1 MFPPKTN
8 NISEF
13 SFDLGRGPVWK
24 ELKPNVIFG
33 VLFIAHVF
41 THRIT
46 ESIISGNTEQGISY
60 TSTQTKNHFLRIER
74 CKITSNGGTSSG
86 AIHLNAANQVFELF
100 NNYLAE
106 NRNGSIYSR
115 VYYEESDYD
124 MPKNHIHG
132 NTFDSNRGGSV
143 FLEGVTGHY
152 VNVKVTNNYF
162 SGNFAEDPDGK
173 VNSVCRIIKLGAHVQ
188 GNFFHNNIGQYTF
201 EYRYAQGNTTVL
213 YFLNN
218 TLYKNSALGLKVNYG
233 VTILCNGAA
242 QMHGNVLENPGNLYQ
257 ISTTLQGIQVIVN
270 ATSNWW
276 GERVANSIAS
286 LIMDKS
292 KDYRLSLTVI
302 FKPFVQ
308 SPPQR
313 VFSGKLCFSFGFW
326 ASKSDFRLDV
336 ENPDYS
342 CHMH

>member
-1 MFPPKTN
+1 M
-8 NISEF
+8 
-13 SFDLGRGPVWK
+13 
-24 ELKPNVIFG
+24 IFG

-41 THRIT
+41 NHRIT

-60 TSTQTKNHFLRIER
+60 TSTQTENHLLKIER
-74 CKITSNGGTSSG
+74 CKITNNGGTSSG
-86 AIHLNAANQVFELF
+86 AIHLNAANQAFELF

-115 VYYEESDYD
+115 VHYEESQYN

-132 NTFDSNRGGSV
+132 NTFDSNRGGAL
-143 FLEGVTGHY
+143 FLEGVTGPY
-152 VNVKVTNNYF
+152 FNVKVTNNYF
-162 SGNFAEDPDGK
+162 SSNFAEDADGK
-173 VNSVCRIIKLGAHVQ
+173 ANSVCRITKLGAHVE

-201 EYRYAQGNTTVL
+201 EYSYAQGNTTVL
-213 YFLNN
+213 YFRNN
-218 TLYKNSALGLKVNYG
+218 TLYKNSALGLQVNYG

-242 QMHGNVLENPGNLYQ
+242 EMHGNVLENPGNLYQ
-257 ISTTLQGIQVIVN
+257 ISTTMQGIPVIVN

-276 GERVANSIAS
+276 GERVANLIAP
-286 LIMDKS
+286 LIMDKA

-302 FKPFVQ
+302 FKPFDQ

-313 VFSGKLCFSFGFW
+313 VFSGKLCFLFGFLVKHIPIGQVRAIFNW
-326 ASKSDFRLDV
+326 MSKIQ
-336 ENPDYS
+336 NYI